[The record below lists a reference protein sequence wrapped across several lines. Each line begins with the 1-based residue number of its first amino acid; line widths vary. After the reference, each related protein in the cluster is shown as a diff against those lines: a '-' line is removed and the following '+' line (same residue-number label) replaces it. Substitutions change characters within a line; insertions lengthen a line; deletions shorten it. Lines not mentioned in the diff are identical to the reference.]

1 MTKRLAS
8 RVREL
13 KPSATLAINAKAKAL
28 RAKGIDIVNLSAG
41 EPDFDTPAHIKAA
54 AIKALEEGFTR
65 YTPVP
70 GIPEL
75 REAICARIK
84 EDYHLDYCPEEVV
97 VTCGAKQALFNLAQ
111 ALFEPGD
118 EVIILAPYWVSYP
131 PIVEL
136 AGAKPVIVPS
146 SKENNFEPELS
157 ALEEAL
163 SPRTQ
168 GIFLNSPSNPTG
180 LVYSTEFLEG
190 VAALARKRDLIIV
203 TDDIYDRL
211 RFDGKDPENILTVA
225 PDLRDQTVMVNGV
238 SKTYAMTGWR
248 IGWAV
253 GPKEIIAA
261 MARIQG
267 QSTSN
272 ATSIAQKAAL
282 EALTGPQECVAEMR
296 ESFKKRAT
304 LLYEELKKIPGLDL
318 PKPQGTFYAFV
329 DFSAYFGRKT
339 PQGQVIK
346 GSLEMGD
353 YLLEEARVATV
364 PGVAFGEDR
373 FLRISFANAD
383 EEILK
388 GINRIKEALQ
398 KLE

>member
-75 REAICARIK
+75 REAICARVK
-84 EDYHLDYCPEEVV
+84 KDYHLDYAPEEVV

-118 EVIILAPYWVSYP
+118 EVIILSPYWVSYP

-136 AGAKPVIVPS
+136 AGAKPVIVPA

-203 TDDIYDRL
+203 TDDIYDHL
-211 RFDGKDPENILTVA
+211 RFDGKGPENILTVA

-282 EALTGPQECVAEMR
+282 EALTGPQDCVAEMR
-296 ESFKKRAT
+296 ESFKRRAA

-318 PKPQGTFYAFV
+318 PRPQGTFYAFV

-364 PGVAFGEDR
+364 PGIAFGEDR
-373 FLRISFANAD
+373 FLRISFANAE

-398 KLE
+398 KLD

>member
-1 MTKRLAS
+1 MSKLAS
-8 RVREL
+8 RVRDL
-13 KPSATLAINAKAKAL
+13 KPSATLAINAKAKSLKAQ
-28 RAKGIDIVNLSAG
+28 GIDLVNLSAG
-41 EPDFDTPAHIKAA
+41 EPDFDTPSHIKEAA
-54 AIKALEEGFTR
+54 VKALEEGFTR

-75 REAICARIK
+75 REAICLRVK
-84 EDYHLDYCPEEVV
+84 KDYGLEYKPEEVV

-118 EVIILAPYWVSYP
+118 EVIILSPYWVSYP

-136 AGAKPVIVPS
+136 AGAKPVVVQAE
-146 SKENNFEPELS
+146 KENNFEPDLTV
-157 ALEEAL
+157 LEEAL

-180 LVYSTEFLEG
+180 LIYSQDFLKGLAE
-190 VAALARKRDLIIV
+190 LARQRDLIIV
-203 TDDIYDRL
+203 SDDIYDHL
-211 RFDGKDPENILTVA
+211 RFDGQGPENILSVA
-225 PDLRDQTVMVNGV
+225 PDLRDRVIMVNGV

-253 GPKEIIAA
+253 GPQEIIAA
-261 MARIQG
+261 MSRIQG

-282 EALTGPQECVAEMR
+282 AALTGPQECVAEMR
-296 ESFKKRAT
+296 THFKRRAH
-304 LLYEELKKIPGLDL
+304 LLYEELSQIEGLDL
-318 PKPQGTFYAFV
+318 VEPQGTFYAFV
-329 DFSAYFGRKT
+329 DFSAYYGRKT
-339 PQGQVIK
+339 PSGQELQ
-346 GSLEMGD
+346 GSLAMCD

-364 PGVAFGEDR
+364 PGIAFGEDD

-388 GINRIKEALQ
+388 GVKRIAEALE
-398 KLE
+398 KLA

>member
-84 EDYHLDYCPEEVV
+84 EDYHLDYSPEEVV

-118 EVIILAPYWVSYP
+118 EVIILSPYWVSYP

-146 SKENNFEPELS
+146 SKEDNFEPKLS

-203 TDDIYDRL
+203 TDDIYDHL
-211 RFDGKDPENILTVA
+211 RFDGKGPENILTVA

-253 GPKEIIAA
+253 GPKDIIAA

-272 ATSIAQKAAL
+272 ATSVAQKAAL
-282 EALTGPQECVAEMR
+282 EALSGPQDCVVEMR
-296 ESFKKRAT
+296 ETFKRRAV
-304 LLYEELKKIPGLDL
+304 LLYEELKKTPGLDL

-329 DFSAYFGRKT
+329 DFSTYFGRKT

-364 PGVAFGEDR
+364 PGIAFGEDR
-373 FLRISFANAD
+373 FLRISFANAE

-398 KLE
+398 KLD

>member
-1 MTKRLAS
+1 MSKLAS
-8 RVREL
+8 RVKDL

-28 RAKGIDIVNLSAG
+28 KAQGIDLVNLSAG
-41 EPDFDTPAHIKAA
+41 EPDFDTPEHIKEAA
-54 AIKALEEGFTR
+54 VKALEQGFTR

-75 REAICARIK
+75 REAICARVK
-84 EDYHLDYCPEEVV
+84 TDYGLEYKPEEVV
-97 VTCGAKQALFNLAQ
+97 VTCGAKQALFNVAQ

-136 AGAKPVIVPS
+136 AGAKPVVVAAE
-146 SKENNFEPELS
+146 KEKNFEPDLT

-180 LVYSTEFLEG
+180 LIYSRDFLKGLAE
-190 VAALARKRDLIIV
+190 LARQRDLIIV
-203 TDDIYDRL
+203 SDDIYDHL
-211 RFDGKDPENILTVA
+211 RFDGRGPENILSVA
-225 PDLRDQTVMVNGV
+225 PDLRDRVIMVNGV

-253 GPKEIIAA
+253 GPQEIIAA
-261 MARIQG
+261 MSRIQG

-282 EALTGPQECVAEMR
+282 AALTGPQDCVAEMR
-296 ESFKKRAT
+296 AHFKRRAR
-304 LLYEELKKIPGLDL
+304 LLYEELSKIEGLDL
-318 PKPQGTFYAFV
+318 PEPQGTFYAFV
-329 DFSAYFGRKT
+329 DFSAFYGKRT
-339 PQGQVIK
+339 PSGQEIQ
-346 GSLEMGD
+346 GSLAMCD

-364 PGVAFGEDR
+364 PGIAFGADE

-388 GINRIKEALQ
+388 GVKRIAEALE
-398 KLE
+398 KLT

>member
-75 REAICARIK
+75 REAICVRVK
-84 EDYHLDYCPEEVV
+84 KDYHLDYAPEEVV

-118 EVIILAPYWVSYP
+118 EVIILSPYWVSYP

-136 AGAKPVIVPS
+136 AGAKPVIVS
-146 SKENNFEPELS
+146 ASKENNFEPELS

-203 TDDIYDRL
+203 TDDIYDHL
-211 RFDGKDPENILTVA
+211 RFDGKGPENILTVA

-248 IGWAV
+248 VGWAV

-282 EALTGPQECVAEMR
+282 EALTGPQDCVTEMR
-296 ESFKKRAT
+296 ESFKRRAA
-304 LLYEELKKIPGLDL
+304 LLYEEMKKIPGLDL
-318 PKPQGTFYAFV
+318 PRPQGTFYAFV

-364 PGVAFGEDR
+364 PGIAFGEDR
-373 FLRISFANAD
+373 FLRISFANAE

-398 KLE
+398 KLD

>member
-75 REAICARIK
+75 REAICARVK
-84 EDYHLDYCPEEVV
+84 KDYHLDYAPEEVV

-118 EVIILAPYWVSYP
+118 EVIILSPYWVSYP

-136 AGAKPVIVPS
+136 AGAKPVIVPA

-203 TDDIYDRL
+203 TDDIYDHL
-211 RFDGKDPENILTVA
+211 RFDGKGPENILTVA

-253 GPKEIIAA
+253 GPKDIIAA

-282 EALTGPQECVAEMR
+282 EALTGPQDCVAEMR
-296 ESFKKRAT
+296 ESFKRRAA

-318 PKPQGTFYAFV
+318 PRPQGTFYAFV

-364 PGVAFGEDR
+364 PGIAFGEDR
-373 FLRISFANAD
+373 FLRISFANAE

-398 KLE
+398 KLD

>member
-8 RVREL
+8 RVKEL

-28 RAKGIDIVNLSAG
+28 KAKGIDIVNLSAG
-41 EPDFDTPAHIKAA
+41 EPDFDTPEHIKEAA
-54 AIKALEEGFTR
+54 VEAIKDGFTR

-84 EDYHLDYCPEEVV
+84 QDYRLDYTPEEVV

-118 EVIILAPYWVSYP
+118 EVIILSPYWVSYP

-136 AGAKPVIVPS
+136 AGAKPIIVPS
-146 SKENNFEPELS
+146 FKKNNFEPELS
-157 ALEEAL
+157 DLEKAL

-168 GIFLNSPSNPTG
+168 GIFINSPSNPTG
-180 LVYSTEFLEG
+180 LVYSTEFLKG
-190 VAALARKRDLIIV
+190 VAELARKRDLVIIS
-203 TDDIYDRL
+203 DDIYDHL
-211 RFDGKDPENILTVA
+211 RFDGKGPENILTVA
-225 PDLRDQTVMVNGV
+225 PDLRDQTIMINGV

-248 IGWAV
+248 IGWAA
-253 GPKEIIAA
+253 GSKEIIAA
-261 MARIQG
+261 ISRIQG

-272 ATSIAQKAAL
+272 ATSIAQKAAVA
-282 EALTGPQECVAEMR
+282 ALTGPQDCVKKMCEK
-296 ESFKKRAT
+296 FKERAD
-304 LLYEELKKIPGLDL
+304 LLYKGLKEIPGLDL

-329 DFSAYFGRKT
+329 DFSAYFCKKT
-339 PQGQVIK
+339 PQGKEIK
-346 GSLEMGD
+346 GSLDMCD

-364 PGVAFGEDR
+364 PGIAFGEDN
-373 FLRISFANAD
+373 FLRISFANSE

-388 GINRIKEALQ
+388 GINRIREALE
-398 KLE
+398 KLT

>member
-75 REAICARIK
+75 REAICARVK
-84 EDYHLDYCPEEVV
+84 KDYHLDYAPEEVV

-118 EVIILAPYWVSYP
+118 EVIILSPYWVSYP

-136 AGAKPVIVPS
+136 AGAKPVIVPA

-180 LVYSTEFLEG
+180 FVYSTEFLEG

-203 TDDIYDRL
+203 TDDIYDHL
-211 RFDGKDPENILTVA
+211 RFDGKGPENILTVA

-253 GPKEIIAA
+253 GPKDIIAA

-282 EALTGPQECVAEMR
+282 EALTGPQDCVAEMR
-296 ESFKKRAT
+296 ESFKRRAA

-318 PKPQGTFYAFV
+318 PRPQGTFYAFV

-364 PGVAFGEDR
+364 PGIAFGEDR
-373 FLRISFANAD
+373 FLRISFANAE

-398 KLE
+398 KLD

>member
-28 RAKGIDIVNLSAG
+28 RDKGIDIVNLSAG

-75 REAICARIK
+75 REAICARVK
-84 EDYHLDYCPEEVV
+84 KDYHLDYAPEEVV

-118 EVIILAPYWVSYP
+118 EVIILSPYWVSYP

-136 AGAKPVIVPS
+136 AGAKPVIVPT
-146 SKENNFEPELS
+146 SKGNNFEPELS

-203 TDDIYDRL
+203 TDDIYDHL
-211 RFDGKDPENILTVA
+211 RFDDKGPENILTVA
-225 PDLRDQTVMVNGV
+225 PDLRDQTVMINGV

-282 EALTGPQECVAEMR
+282 EALTGPQDCVAEMR
-296 ESFKKRAT
+296 ESFKRRAA

-318 PKPQGTFYAFV
+318 SRPQGTFYAFV

-364 PGVAFGEDR
+364 PGIAFGEDR
-373 FLRISFANAD
+373 FLRISFANTE

-398 KLE
+398 KLD